1 MLSLDFKSRQPIYE
15 QIYNSIVKYIALGV
29 LMPNQQLQTV
39 RATALEL
46 GVNPNTVGKA
56 YQKLEQ
62 DGYIYS
68 VTGKGSFVSDKIDAD
83 STKRLIFT
91 QKLTNVLIEG
101 IDLGFAKQN
110 IISIVTDVYSD
121 REVEQ

>member
-110 IISIVTDVYSD
+110 IISIVTNVYSD

>member
-62 DGYIYS
+62 HGYIYS

>member
-1 MLSLDFKSRQPIYE
+1 MVSLDFKSRQPIYE

-91 QKLTNVLIEG
+91 QKLTNVLNEG

-110 IISIVTDVYSD
+110 IINIVTDVYSD

>member
-56 YQKLEQ
+56 YQKLEK